1 MASCAERER
10 RWRDHVE
17 RLSSSGLS
25 REVYCARHGLSRSTL
40 YRWERR
46 LRCLSGPSGAL
57 AVINELTL
65 VPLRMLPCV
74 STDPLSLYVG
84 SGMRLELP
92 RDIDAAW
99 LVGLLRSLAGC

>member
-1 MASCAERER
+1 
-10 RWRDHVE
+10 
-17 RLSSSGLS
+17 
-25 REVYCARHGLSRSTL
+25 
-40 YRWERR
+40 
-46 LRCLSGPSGAL
+46 
-57 AVINELTL
+57 VINELTL